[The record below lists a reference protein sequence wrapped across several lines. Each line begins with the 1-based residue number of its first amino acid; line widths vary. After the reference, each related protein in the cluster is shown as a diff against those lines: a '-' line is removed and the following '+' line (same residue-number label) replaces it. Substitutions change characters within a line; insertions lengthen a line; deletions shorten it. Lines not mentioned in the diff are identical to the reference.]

1 MSAGELRVV
10 LFCGV
15 SLQQPVW
22 RMAEPVKTL
31 AVDEDTHIVIHRD
44 EFDTSMFASLKE
56 PDYLFL
62 WIGMAGA
69 AFAMNMQLVAQ
80 GWLVYEMTVSTMK
93 LAWVTIAFMFPQV
106 IFALVGGVLAD
117 RFKKKP
123 VIMWAQMLNGV
134 ATLFMAFIVLYG
146 NVTFFD
152 FIWVGVVNGTVL
164 ALSIPART
172 AFIPELVGERLM
184 FNAMAFNTAA
194 WNLARILGPALA
206 GFMIAIF
213 AGGDT
218 SSEFAVGLVYIVLS
232 VLYFVSSLTVLLIK
246 HSGEPIRQDVRK
258 GAFHDVRQG
267 LRYVMGS
274 AVVGGLILLSI
285 VPFLFGLSI
294 NTLLPAFNT
303 DVLSGG
309 PDDLGILMTGMGV
322 GAIVGS
328 LALAKMGEVRRKG
341 TWLFAT
347 GIFWGLGVMWFANAT
362 TMFWALAAVG
372 VVGLLSAINMSMN
385 RSVVQLQISQE
396 MRGRVMSIDMMS
408 HGLMPLGLLPI
419 SWIAE
424 QYDVQTGL
432 TVSGAVLTI
441 LTLILWFFLAKVRRI
456 DKGFEQL

>member
-1 MSAGELRVV
+1 MVEPAQSTADDELSV
-10 LFCGV
+10 
-15 SLQQPVW
+15 
-22 RMAEPVKTL
+22 A
-31 AVDEDTHIVIHRD
+31 IHD
-44 EFDTSMFASLKE
+44 VDTSMFASLKV
-56 PDYLFL
+56 PDYLYL

-80 GWLVYEMTVSTMK
+80 GWLVYEMTVSSMN

-106 IFALVGGVLAD
+106 FFSLVGGVLAD

-134 ATLFMAFIVLYG
+134 ATLVMAMIILYG

-206 GFMIAIF
+206 GFMIAMF

-218 SSEFAVGLVYIVLS
+218 SSVFGVGLVYVVLS
-232 VLYFVSSLTVLLIK
+232 VLYFISSLTVLLIK
-246 HSGEPIRQDVRK
+246 HNGHPVPRDVRK
-258 GAFHDVRQG
+258 SALHDVSQG
-267 LRYVMGS
+267 LRYVTGS
-274 AVVGGLILLSI
+274 PIVGGLILLSI
-285 VPFLFGLSI
+285 IPFLFGLSI
-294 NTLLPAFNT
+294 NTLLPAYNT
-303 DVLSGG
+303 EVLNGG
-309 PDDLGILMTGMGV
+309 PDDLGILMTGMGF

-328 LALAKMGEVRRKG
+328 LALAKMGDFRHKG
-341 TWLFAT
+341 SWLFAT
-347 GIFWGLGVMWFANAT
+347 GIFWGLGVTWFANAT
-362 TMFWALAAVG
+362 TMFWALAGVG
-372 VVGLLSAINMSMN
+372 CVGLISAINMSMN

-424 QYDVQTGL
+424 NYDVQVGL
-432 TVSGAVLTI
+432 TVSGAVLAL
-441 LTLILWFFLAKVRRI
+441 LTAMLWFVLTKVRRI
-456 DKGFEQL
+456 DKGFEHL

>member
-1 MSAGELRVV
+1 
-10 LFCGV
+10 
-15 SLQQPVW
+15 
-22 RMAEPVKTL
+22 
-31 AVDEDTHIVIHRD
+31 
-44 EFDTSMFASLKE
+44 MFASLKV

-80 GWLVYEMTVSTMK
+80 GWLVYEMTVSSMN

-106 IFALVGGVLAD
+106 VFSLVGGVLAD
-117 RFKKKP
+117 RFRKKP
-123 VIMWAQMLNGV
+123 VIMWAQMLNGA

-218 SSEFAVGLVYIVLS
+218 TSEFGVGLVYLVLS
-232 VLYFVSSLTVLLIK
+232 ALYFISSLTVLLIK
-246 HSGEPIRQDVRK
+246 HDGAPVPQDVRK
-258 GAFHDVRQG
+258 GPFHDVSQG
-267 LRYVMGS
+267 LRYVLHS
-274 AVVGGLILLSI
+274 PVVGGLILLSI

-322 GAIVGS
+322 GAIAGS
-328 LALAKMGEVRRKG
+328 LALAKMGQVPHKG
-341 TWLFAT
+341 QWLFAT
-347 GIFWGLGVMWFANAT
+347 GILWGLGVAWFANAS
-362 TMFWALAAVG
+362 TMFWALAGVG
-372 VVGLLSAINMSMN
+372 CVGLISAINMSMN
-385 RSVVQLQISQE
+385 RSVMQLQITQE

-408 HGLMPLGLLPI
+408 HGLMPLGLLPV

-424 QYDVQTGL
+424 SYDVQTGL
-432 TVSGAVLTI
+432 TVSGAVLAI
-441 LTLILWFFLAKVRRI
+441 LTLTLWFMLSKIRQI
-456 DKGFEQL
+456 DRGFERL